1 MLPDLAET
9 LMLKS
14 LDPESND
21 YRFLRAQLF
30 RKVNKINFR
39 VLEAIRMLGEME

>member
-1 MLPDLAET
+1 
-9 LMLKS
+9 MLKN

-21 YRFLRAQLF
+21 YKFLRAQLF

-39 VLEAIRMLGEME
+39 LLEAIRMLEERE